1 MYTIMILLN
10 LSVNRFFYLLF
21 TRFLRVFYSLPRY
34 AVTCVLLARTG
45 IKTDKNLKTTL
56 IIVCA
61 WSGSGRRVPTTPLE
75 LVSNAV
81 GCRHLG
87 HRWWYGG

>member
-1 MYTIMILLN
+1 MYTILILLN
-10 LSVNRFFYLLF
+10 LSVNRFFYLRF
-21 TRFLRVFYSLPRY
+21 IGFLRMFYSLSRY
-34 AVTCVLLARTG
+34 TVTCVFLVRIG
-45 IKTDKNLKTTL
+45 IKTDKKLKMTL

-81 GCRHLG
+81 GCRRLG